1 MKTKAFFILFVLQ
14 GSIMLSAFQVHAQ
27 AAVGYTQEQIFNT
40 IILPTFRSYPEIAW
54 FADPGVYA
62 TNEGTA
68 DHSTPKSWTRL
79 LIEKG
84 LLTPSD
90 KKYIELE
97 RMLHSVVCFKMLI
110 EGSNQ
115 AYAYWVQAQND
126 LSTRLTRENFNEI
139 HRLTKK
145 YTDNPETLQAIEA
158 SLVYSDL
165 GKTPE
170 AKRRAKDR
178 GITQADHDDFM
189 EALYSAS
196 PEIRAAVIPSFE
208 KLPEP
213 IQKHILTLHLA
224 VPLHWGHVLHL
235 EGGQGMFARLVTS
248 QEKYPSSEDLVEQAF
263 LIQLCDVAA
272 QMAHNNLKGSVSLNE
287 PTYLGYHTVLAVI
300 KQLLITRDTKMALL
314 DFADHRAM
322 QLGFVSSMP
331 QSESF
336 VLARMAAFLRL
347 YSKEEGKHLLR
358 AVFDRRF
365 QSEEWAL
372 IQTMFG
378 VDSGV
383 NTWTRNPTYMPA
395 FVLNLFNASKDPSEK
410 YQRALNGMLTLA
422 KIANAYQEKRY
433 QLSETPLCFNPLAG
447 QATKN
452 PEWFE
457 SFDASQI
464 IWDNPQALTIQAPA
478 PSNVVKLNTGM

>member
-1 MKTKAFFILFVLQ
+1 MLTAFPI
-14 GSIMLSAFQVHAQ
+14 HAE
-27 AAVGYTQEQIFNT
+27 AAIGYTQEQIFHAV
-40 IILPTFRSYPEIAW
+40 ILPTFNTYPEIAW

-62 TNEGTA
+62 TNEGIA
-68 DHSTPKSWTRL
+68 DPSNTKSWTRL
-79 LIEKG
+79 LSDQK
-84 LLTPSD
+84 LLEPST
-90 KKYIELE
+90 KRYVELE
-97 RMLHSVVCFKMLI
+97 RMLHSLVCLRMLI
-110 EGSNQ
+110 DGSDQ
-115 AYAYWVQAQND
+115 AYAYLVQAQTD
-126 LSTRLTRENFNEI
+126 PSTRLKRETFDEI
-139 HRLTKK
+139 HRLTKTHTK
-145 YTDNPETLQAIEA
+145 NPDIQKAIEA

-170 AKRRAKDR
+170 AKRRAKEV
-178 GITQADHDDFM
+178 GIMQADHDDFM

-196 PEIRAAVIPSFE
+196 PEIRGAVIPSFE

-213 IQKHILTLHLA
+213 IQKHILDLHLA

-235 EGGQGMFARLVTS
+235 EGGQGMFARLVAS
-248 QEKYPSSEDLVEQAF
+248 QEKHPTSEDFVEQAF

-287 PTYLGYHTVLAVI
+287 PTYLGYHTVLEVI
-300 KQLLITRDTKMALL
+300 KQLLIARDTKMALL
-314 DFADHRAM
+314 DFADHRAK
-322 QLGFVSSMP
+322 QLGLPSFMEP
-331 QSESF
+331 SESF
-336 VLARMAAFLRL
+336 IFARMAAFLRL
-347 YSKEEGKHLLR
+347 YSQEEGRHLLR

-365 QSEEWAL
+365 QPEEWTL

-383 NTWTRNPTYMPA
+383 NIWTRNPTYMPA
-395 FVLNLFNASKDPSEK
+395 FMLNLFNASKDPSEK

-422 KIANAYQEKRY
+422 KITNAYQEKRF

-457 SFDASQI
+457 SFDALQI
-464 IWDNPQALTIQAPA
+464 IWDKPQEITIQAPTL
-478 PSNVVKLNTGM
+478 NNRVKLKK